1 MRTSLLKLGAL
12 GSAAIAA
19 AAWWRAHPR
28 LGSAWV
34 NRVVD
39 PWLVDHDIVDRTA
52 GEIGLIEHVGR
63 KSGIVRVSPV
73 HPVPTAG
80 GFRIIVPLGLES
92 QWAKNVLAA
101 GHCRLRVGAV
111 VHELDE
117 PVLVAPSMVVGLPR
131 LASHAMGWLGFR
143 YLLLHRFAEAPETL
157 VAEPES
163 GEVERLEELVS
174 A

>member
-1 MRTSLLKLGAL
+1 MRRLVLMLGAV
-12 GSAAIAA
+12 GVAAIGAA
-19 AAWWRAHPR
+19 VWWRAHPR
-28 LGSAWV
+28 LGSSWV

-39 PWLVDHDIVDRTA
+39 PWLVDHGVVDRTA

-73 HPVPTAG
+73 HPIPTDG

-92 QWAKNVLAA
+92 RWAQNVLAA
-101 GHCRLRVGAV
+101 GTCRLQVGAA

-117 PVLVAPSMVVGLPR
+117 PMLVAPSMVVGLPP
-131 LASHAMGWLGFR
+131 LASRAMGWLGFR
-143 YLLLHRFAEAPETL
+143 YLLLHRFAEAPGTL
-157 VAEPES
+157 TAEPKS
-163 GEVERLEELVS
+163 GEVERLEEFVP